1 MAKNDEKEIK
11 VGDEV
16 FAEQGFEDAKGDFHD
31 VTAIV
36 ESIEDGVYKLKSEE
50 FDLSES
56 IFEVSDLV
64 KKPEQETPPG
74 PKNIPK
80 KKTVEVDAGVLEK
93 LVGGYEN
100 LQQKVK
106 DLEGAADLGRLQ
118 RIQAARNDGK
128 LVKAA
133 KVSMYEKKYVLG
145 WVVVK
150 DDVYFDE
157 SGKMNED
164 QQIKLFLHEGKG
176 KEASETKPMS
186 YRQFSRLV
194 TKIEGEV
201 IKESKDSDG
210 KMSFTV
216 LLPDGLELELPIVFL
231 N

>member
-1 MAKNDEKEIK
+1 MIKNNEKEIK
-11 VGDEV
+11 VGDGVSADTE
-16 FAEQGFEDAKGDFHD
+16 GDPHD
-31 VTAIV
+31 VTATV
-36 ESIEDGVYKLKSEE
+36 ESK
-50 FDLSES
+50 
-56 IFEVSDLV
+56 
-64 KKPEQETPPG
+64 QATPPN
-74 PKNIPK
+74 PKDAK
-80 KKTVEVDAGVLEK
+80 KKTVEVDAETLDK
-93 LVGGYEN
+93 LVSGYEN
-100 LQQKVK
+100 LQKKVK

-128 LVKAA
+128 LVKSA
-133 KVSMYEKKYVLG
+133 KVGMYDKKYVLG

-164 QQIKLFLHEGKG
+164 QQIKLFLHEGEG
-176 KEASETKPMS
+176 KASETKPMS

-201 IKESKDSDG
+201 IKESRDSDG
-210 KMSFTV
+210 KISFTV

>member
-1 MAKNDEKEIK
+1 MAKNDEIK

-16 FAEQGFEDAKGDFHD
+16 FAEQGFEDAAGQLHD
-31 VTAIV
+31 VTAVV
-36 ESIEDGVYKLKSEE
+36 ESIEGDVIKLKSEE
-50 FDLSES
+50 FDLSGS
-56 IFEVSDLV
+56 TFEKSDLV
-64 KKPEQETPPG
+64 KKPKQTTPPG
-74 PKNIPK
+74 PKTEK
-80 KKTVEVDAGVLEK
+80 KKTVEVDAETLEK
-93 LVGGYEN
+93 LVTGFETM
-100 LQQKVK
+100 QQKVK
-106 DLEGAADLGRLQ
+106 DLEGAADIGRLQ

-157 SGKMNED
+157 AGKMNED

-176 KEASETKPMS
+176 KDPSETKPMS
-186 YRQFSRLV
+186 YRQFSRLT
-194 TKIEGEV
+194 TKVEGEV
-201 IKESKDSDG
+201 IKESKDADG
-210 KMSFTV
+210 KMSFTI